1 MRMILVATLAIAP
14 LPAKNNE
21 GAKRL
26 NGYGGKLFFHAKRAF
41 SPLAMLGAA
50 AYAGIRQES
59 DCPTMAGSGIHSA
72 LAFALDSTL
81 HQDPRYLRSGGTASD
96 FWPDIQRKMLRKK

>member
-14 LPAKNNE
+14 LPPKNNE

-26 NGYGGKLFFHAKRAF
+26 DGYGGKFFHAKRAF

-81 HQDPRYLRSGGTASD
+81 HQDPRDLRSGCSASD
-96 FWPDIQRKMLRKK
+96 FWPDIKRKMLRKK